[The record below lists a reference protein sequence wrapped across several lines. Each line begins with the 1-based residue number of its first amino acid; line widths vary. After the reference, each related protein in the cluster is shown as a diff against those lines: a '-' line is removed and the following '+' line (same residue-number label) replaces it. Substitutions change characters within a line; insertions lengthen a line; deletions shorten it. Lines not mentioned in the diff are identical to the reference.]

1 MATQPTQNPVP
12 SESPRDLKFNAG
24 KIDEFVTS
32 LALKYQD
39 RFGTEHYTIEGLRQ
53 LAQEAIAAFGWIPV
67 DSFQDGATLTLP
79 NQVLRWAKPDG
90 DGEYYRWDGALPK
103 EVPPGSA
110 PASTGGVGKGAWLSV
125 GDAALREQLGQISL
139 LRFKDVNAIFSGIT
153 SGGITVSL
161 KAGDNVITDGG
172 TIWEVTNANPSSLS
186 DIAATSPYNVID
198 FGADKTGVNDSTD
211 AFIQAGSCEIPSGTY
226 KVNSNLEGVYQATGP
241 VVITGDGSVKTV
253 VSGLGKRMFSL
264 PYYHNN
270 NKGGSIY
277 TTGTSNYTAISGEYY
292 REPSFAHSSFNDRT
306 YLVYVVLEGT
316 KFDPGQNA
324 EQTSRIELRYSN
336 NNLTFGSP
344 VILST
349 EGEQQAAEPSIVF
362 DEKRGR
368 LWVFYT
374 TARGKVGV
382 GHGSVGFSPDK
393 TFQNWVT
400 YSDDYGTSWSTPDNI
415 TSRVKPYSATSAWTP
430 PSPICITGD
439 GDLLVPYTTYDGIF
453 SANYIR
459 VSANSSGS
467 INYERQ
473 LIIRGG
479 PEGSDGGGE
488 HQLIQLGDGSLL
500 CMLRDYFDS
509 SGNTIGRQQF
519 FRSWDGVTWV
529 KQSSVDTVNCK
540 AGLCSYSNMVN
551 GDSRSIL
558 LMTAPTG
565 SDDSLLARE
574 NLKLWY
580 SFDNAKTWTKLP
592 GALYEPATL
601 PAGYSSV
608 TTLASG
614 SILIVAEGLNLGVLQ
629 VKHKA
634 IGALSLSSSFAKSWG
649 ALQVTQT
656 AGEAALCQYFDIPN
670 YTTYFNTDT
679 ATLNMNSGGTAVQLT
694 DSRKEV
700 DITSATST
708 LNSDIATTF
717 YLTVSMTLNSITGT
731 ARRVVLVS
739 TSSAQPVTLAED
751 STVAIGN
758 RIRVSK
764 ILSGKVVVLCKTK
777 YGWFADSGLN

>member
-1 MATQPTQNPVP
+1 M
-12 SESPRDLKFNAG
+12 
-24 KIDEFVTS
+24 
-32 LALKYQD
+32 
-39 RFGTEHYTIEGLRQ
+39 
-53 LAQEAIAAFGWIPV
+53 
-67 DSFQDGATLTLP
+67 
-79 NQVLRWAKPDG
+79 
-90 DGEYYRWDGALPK
+90 
-103 EVPPGSA
+103 
-110 PASTGGVGKGAWLSV
+110 
-125 GDAALREQLGQISL
+125 
-139 LRFKDVNAIFSGIT
+139 
-153 SGGITVSL
+153 
-161 KAGDNVITDGG
+161 
-172 TIWEVTNANPSSLS
+172 
-186 DIAATSPYNVID
+186 
-198 FGADKTGVNDSTD
+198 
-211 AFIQAGSCEIPSGTY
+211 
-226 KVNSNLEGVYQATGP
+226 
-241 VVITGDGSVKTV
+241 
-253 VSGLGKRMFSL
+253 
-264 PYYHNN
+264 
-270 NKGGSIY
+270 
-277 TTGTSNYTAISGEYY
+277 
-292 REPSFAHSSFNDRT
+292 
-306 YLVYVVLEGT
+306 VLEGT

-336 NNLTFGSP
+336 NKLTFGSP

-488 HQLIQLGDGSLL
+488 HQVIQLGDGSLL
-500 CMLRDYFDS
+500 CMVRDYFDS

-519 FRSWDGVTWV
+519 FRSWDGVIWV

-540 AGLCSYSNMVN
+540 AGLCSYSSMVN

-580 SFDNAKTWTKLP
+580 SFDNAKR
-592 GALYEPATL
+592 
-601 PAGYSSV
+601 
-608 TTLASG
+608 
-614 SILIVAEGLNLGVLQ
+614 GLNYLAHCTSPLLCPQG
-629 VKHKA
+629 
-634 IGALSLSSSFAKSWG
+634 IALSLLWHPDLF
-649 ALQVTQT
+649 
-656 AGEAALCQYFDIPN
+656 
-670 YTTYFNTDT
+670 
-679 ATLNMNSGGTAVQLT
+679 
-694 DSRKEV
+694 
-700 DITSATST
+700 
-708 LNSDIATTF
+708 
-717 YLTVSMTLNSITGT
+717 
-731 ARRVVLVS
+731 
-739 TSSAQPVTLAED
+739 
-751 STVAIGN
+751 
-758 RIRVSK
+758 
-764 ILSGKVVVLCKTK
+764 
-777 YGWFADSGLN
+777 